1 MRKPYSVLAVIG
13 AVVISGTTSLLVG
26 QSPSSVALD
35 KIAGEYLGSSGAM
48 QGNHLQLNT
57 DRTWVAVT
65 KGGRRSSGTFTIE
78 GNKLMIVG
86 KGIPLQALILQ
97 NDNILDDPDG
107 STWVRQSVAPAA
119 VSQLPPPPQALH
131 FPSIYLSTQTPA
143 DQLRLNADNSFSL
156 LEAGQPY
163 RGTFAIN
170 GDTLEITIPATNTK
184 TKMTIRESN
193 LVDPNGQTWDL
204 QTAPAPNVTS
214 PSVLRN
220 EDVIKLAKVGIDD
233 SIIIAKIGSSKC
245 QFDTSVD
252 ALIQL
257 KESGVTAAVLKAMV
271 GAQTMNT
278 TPPSTSAK
286 TVTEATKAT
295 AQLADSPNKQ
305 FEFYYR
311 SGKFGDYILL
321 YANGTFDLGA
331 GPGSHDHGTYTVDGS
346 AITFSP
352 SSTPGR
358 KYRLLSNPPGSN
370 RMEAGKIVEPD
381 GSFWAPLVSNNA
393 AVPPPA
399 AAAAPPVA
407 PQPSSPCPDI
417 DYLGVIQAVTG
428 GGQMAGTNAYG
439 GRVRNRASYTKEVDF
454 AWIMN
459 GRAETGTFR
468 VPAGQFIDVNLGQG
482 PAPPT
487 NVRVVGCR

>member
-13 AVVISGTTSLLVG
+13 AVVISGTTSLLLG

-48 QGNHLQLNT
+48 QGNHLHLNT

-214 PSVLRN
+214 PAVLRN
-220 EDVIKLAKVGIDD
+220 EDVIKLARVGIDD
-233 SIIIAKIGSSKC
+233 SIIIAKIGGSKC

-252 ALIQL
+252 ALIHL

-271 GAQTMNT
+271 GAQAMSGATMTVPPPNT
-278 TPPSTSAK
+278 TGPSTSAK
-286 TVTEATKAT
+286 TVTE
-295 AQLADSPNKQ
+295 
-305 FEFYYR
+305 
-311 SGKFGDYILL
+311 
-321 YANGTFDLGA
+321 
-331 GPGSHDHGTYTVDGS
+331 GPKTV
-346 AITFSP
+346 
-352 SSTPGR
+352 
-358 KYRLLSNPPGSN
+358 
-370 RMEAGKIVEPD
+370 
-381 GSFWAPLVSNNA
+381 
-393 AVPPPA
+393 
-399 AAAAPPVA
+399 APPV
-407 PQPSSPCPDI
+407 PVQPPSPCAEI